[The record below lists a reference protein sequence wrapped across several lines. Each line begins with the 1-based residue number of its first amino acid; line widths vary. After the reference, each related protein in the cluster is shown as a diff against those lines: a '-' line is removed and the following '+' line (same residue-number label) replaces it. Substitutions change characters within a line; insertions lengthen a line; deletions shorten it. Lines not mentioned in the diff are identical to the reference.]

1 MKEQYFYRQKGG
13 WVIAKPRFIFSE
25 QDEYAIAQKQ
35 GPMIGLCITPETL
48 RIRGQAFE
56 YVVLERWDGRVHH
69 RSIEFE
75 SGERVDVEYGYFPRG
90 LKRGRVIASLIPSS
104 TKLNVEAEIISA
116 EELGNGTIIQR
127 MSSSSSANTGIVR
140 GRDDW
145 CPFEYHGGLIE

>member
-1 MKEQYFYRQKGG
+1 MTLAGFFCFHVTMQ
-13 WVIAKPRFIFSE
+13 I
-25 QDEYAIAQKQ
+25 
-35 GPMIGLCITPETL
+35 LCKNHQPLQQHPPPAPETL

-56 YVVLERWDGRVHH
+56 YVVRERGDGRVHH

-104 TKLNVEAEIISA
+104 TMNVEAEIISA

-127 MSSSSSANTGIVR
+127 MSSS
-140 GRDDW
+140 
-145 CPFEYHGGLIE
+145 